1 MTDAVSAALGA
12 RPSRTTR
19 RATRGTGPPRNP
31 RVRPTPQARHRA
43 PASPVPELVR
53 SIWIRWVPIAAIAI
67 GAIARLRQWAG
78 GRSLWLDEVLI
89 ADNLVHRGFVDLVTD
104 PLSHSQVAPVLWLWL
119 ERLCVVVFGGSERS
133 LRIVPL
139 LSGLGVLWLTWL
151 LAKQVLPR
159 VLVPVP
165 VLLVALQPNLIYY
178 SNEVKQYSTEVVVVL
193 AVLLLAFKV
202 PPRTID
208 SPPLRRF
215 ALAAVIAVWASHAV
229 VFVLAG
235 VSVVLVLRPWIAG
248 DRPRALR
255 VALVLSPWVVSL
267 ALAYLTVLRP
277 VTQNEALNDYW
288 GYTFPD
294 SVLGMPVWFVQ
305 RWYDLAASPLRMTFR
320 LLGLGLLV
328 FGLYRLWVHAG
339 RFAAL
344 MWAAVPLALLA
355 AAISAYPF
363 AGRLALWL
371 VPVAAITTAA
381 AIPNRYVRRHAAWL
395 LASTAVL
402 TLVSAPAMGVALQ
415 QTVQVQEVEELR
427 PLLERFA
434 QERQPGDLVL
444 VEVAT
449 REAFEYYDQQT
460 GVSRDG
466 VILFTVRPGAAPCD
480 DVPALNA
487 GRFATDRVWVISSHR
502 FVDTAR
508 LGTIDDMLARIRTVT
523 REVAHLREVRA
534 DAWLF
539 DPSTGPE
546 TLTQVGPRHPER
558 CLTVIR
564 SSR

>member
-1 MTDAVSAALGA
+1 MTDAVSAAVGA

-19 RATRGTGPPRNP
+19 RATRASGPPRNP

-43 PASPVPELVR
+43 PASPIPDLIR
-53 SIWIRWVPIAAIAI
+53 SAWVRWVPIVAVAI

-89 ADNLVHRGFVDLVTD
+89 ADNLVHRGFVELVTE
-104 PLSHSQVAPVLWLWL
+104 PLGNSQAAPVIWLWL
-119 ERLCVVVFGGSERS
+119 ERLCVVVFGSSERS

-139 LSGLGVLWLTWL
+139 LSGLAVLWLTWL

-165 VLLVALQPNLIYY
+165 VLLVALQPNLVYY
-178 SNEVKQYSTEVVVVL
+178 SNEVKQYSTEVAVVL
-193 AVLLLAFKV
+193 VVLLLAFKV
-202 PPRTID
+202 PARTVD

-215 ALAAVIAVWASHAV
+215 ALAAVIAVWASYAA

-235 VSVVLVLRPWIAG
+235 ISVVLVLRPWIAG

-255 VALVLSPWVVSL
+255 VALILSPWVVSL
-267 ALAYLTVLRP
+267 LLAYLTVLRP
-277 VTQNEALNDYW
+277 VTENQALNDYW
-288 GYTFPD
+288 RHTFPESALD
-294 SVLGMPVWFVQ
+294 LPFWFAR

-320 LLGLGLLV
+320 LLGLGLLT
-328 FGLYRLWVHAG
+328 FGLGRLWVHAG

-344 MWAAVPLALLA
+344 MWAAVPLALVA
-355 AAISAYPF
+355 AAVSAYPF

-371 VPVAAITTAA
+371 VPVAAITMAA
-381 AIPNRYVRRHAAWL
+381 AIPNRYLRRHAGWM
-395 LASTAVL
+395 LASTAAL
-402 TLVSAPAMGVALQ
+402 TLVSAPGVAVALQ

-434 QERQPGDLVL
+434 KERQPGDIVL

-449 REAFEYYDQQT
+449 REAFEYYAEQT

-466 VILFTVRPGAAPCD
+466 VILFTVRPTTAPCD

-487 GRFATDRVWVISSHR
+487 GRFATDRVWVLSSHR
-502 FVDTAR
+502 FVDTGR
-508 LGTIDDMLARIRTVT
+508 LGTIDDMIARIRTVT